1 MWVALIGLAC
11 HRHRNKDS
19 MFRVPIVYV
28 HLYIHLFLW
37 NYIYMRNATFNFL
50 SSINFNII
58 WSNLQH
64 TKCMPYTKNDCIISP
79 SRFQNCWESMRGVCN
94 LLCAYR
100 AKLWIIEK
108 IMYYP
113 FTALEICFKR
123 QPKIQP
129 WHIQIYTNC
138 EVYNNDSFSLCLL
151 RVSVYELYRY
161 TILIPWWEQ
170 KRFERFQ
177 DLAPSFSG

>member
-79 SRFQNCWESMRGVCN
+79 SRFQKLLRIHAGSM
-94 LLCAYR
+94 
-100 AKLWIIEK
+100 
-108 IMYYP
+108 
-113 FTALEICFKR
+113 
-123 QPKIQP
+123 Q
-129 WHIQIYTNC
+129 
-138 EVYNNDSFSLCLL
+138 SSLCIQSQIMDYWKEWVLSL
-151 RVSVYELYRY
+151 NSIRYLFWKATQNTTRTYTDVY
-161 TILIPWWEQ
+161 
-170 KRFERFQ
+170 
-177 DLAPSFSG
+177 